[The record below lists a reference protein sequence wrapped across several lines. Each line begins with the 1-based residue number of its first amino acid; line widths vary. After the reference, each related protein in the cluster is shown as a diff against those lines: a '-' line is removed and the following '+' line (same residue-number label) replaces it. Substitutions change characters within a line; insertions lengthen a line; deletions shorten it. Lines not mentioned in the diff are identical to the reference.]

1 MTKLKDAPG
10 SLNGTGLFQSLIA
23 LKLREIYQMNTTV
36 ITEGSEF
43 RGGKEFFDFKATKI
57 TGEEISRLGDIVG
70 DKKATLIVNV
80 ASE

>member
-1 MTKLKDAPG
+1 
-10 SLNGTGLFQSLIA
+10 
-23 LKLREIYQMNTTV
+23 MNTTV

-57 TGEEISRLGDIVG
+57 TGEEIPRLGDMVG